1 MPDTVE
7 AQNAVGVSGLSSEGG
22 FEVEA
27 ADGEAVDASGNVDG
41 LFPFVLRFAE
51 WAPMKTSADFEAE
64 AAKGFDA
71 WLEIA
76 VDAPEPSRGLY
87 KGQMVDFY
95 FFFFTIIYMLQVK

>member
-51 WAPMKTSADFEAE
+51 WAPTKTSAYFEVE
-64 AAKGFDA
+64 ADKVCNRGQLTEVSLGSERGRYGKVFP
-71 WLEIA
+71 IGH
-76 VDAPEPSRGLY
+76 PSNY
-87 KGQMVDFY
+87 
-95 FFFFTIIYMLQVK
+95 